1 MGHKIGHVPNEKTRG
16 QVQALSGFG
25 IKAEDIA
32 SYIGIAKQTL
42 YKHYR
47 EELMTGVVGANARV
61 AETLYNKAI
70 NGDTT
75 ACIFWLK
82 TRAKWR
88 EVQKME
94 MEVDA
99 DVKSQLEMKTTLA
112 DLMIKNYGD
121 KHKENQ

>member
-1 MGHKIGHVPNEKTRG
+1 MGYKIGHVPNEKTRG
-16 QVQALSGFG
+16 QVKALSGFG

-32 SYIGIAKQTL
+32 KYIGISVPTL
-42 YKHYR
+42 YKHYK
-47 EELMTGVVGANARV
+47 EEITTGVIGANAKV

-75 ACIFWLK
+75 AAIFWLK

-94 MEVDA
+94 LAGEVKNELK
-99 DVKSQLEMKTTLA
+99 VNTTLA
-112 DLMIKNYGD
+112 DLMIENYANRNKKD
-121 KHKENQ
+121 K